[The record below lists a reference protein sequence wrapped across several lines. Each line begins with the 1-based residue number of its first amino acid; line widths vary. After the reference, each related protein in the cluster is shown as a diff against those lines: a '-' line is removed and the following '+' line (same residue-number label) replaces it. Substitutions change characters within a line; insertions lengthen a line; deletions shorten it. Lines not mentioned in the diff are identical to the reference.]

1 LRHPAADALPPIPGP
16 LGLAA
21 GLAAVAG
28 CLDALSLAR
37 LTGTFV
43 AFQSG
48 NTVITGLALGRG
60 NFDAAWAPLVAVV
73 TYILG
78 SALTP
83 FVIRAGRTGIA
94 GAVPRLLT
102 MTTVLLAL
110 DAAIVLVGFGVGSER
125 PTGVLRYVGIVVATT
140 AMAMQTPSVRVVDG
154 VTVSSTFS
162 SGMLVRFGQSLGEVL
177 HPEARDRE
185 LPVVRTLATI
195 NACFLGG
202 AMVGGVLL
210 ELIDNLAVVVP
221 ALAVPVVALV
231 TIRANRGG
239 VEDR

>member
-1 LRHPAADALPPIPGP
+1 LRHPAAESLPPLPGP

-60 NFDAAWAPLVAVV
+60 NFDAAWPPLVAVV
-73 TYILG
+73 TYIVG

-83 FVIRAGRTGIA
+83 FVIRAGRTGVA

-102 MTTVLLAL
+102 LTTVLLAL
-110 DAAIVLVGFGVGSER
+110 DATIVLVGFGAGSER
-125 PTGVLRYVGIVVATT
+125 PSGLLRYLGIVVATV
-140 AMAMQTPSVRVVDG
+140 AMAMQTPAVRTVGG
-154 VTVSSTFS
+154 VPVSSTFS
-162 SGMLVRFGQSLGEVL
+162 SGMLVRFGQSLGEL
-177 HPEARDRE
+177 FHPEARERE
-185 LPVVRTLATI
+185 RPVARILAVV
-195 NACFLGG
+195 NACFLAG
-202 AMVGGVLL
+202 AVVGGVLI
-210 ELIDNLAVVVP
+210 ELVDNLAIVVP
-221 ALAVPVVALV
+221 ALAVPVVAVV

-239 VEDR
+239 IEDR